1 MSANR
6 KLFESSFILWSVKT
20 AKCFP
25 KLVFVQINIFKYRNQ
40 CNKKFTIYIFMY
52 IFFPGFF
59 YPYSEFFQYFFGI
72 FSVFFPEFFFRN
84 FFGFLRNFFSVVFSE
99 LFWSSF
105 SVIFSEFVFFVKL
118 SKKMKIFV
126 AIYIVVLLK
135 KETWFSSLHIYFLNA
150 FILHQTRLF

>member
-1 MSANR
+1 MSRSSLSANR

-72 FSVFFPEFFFRN
+72 FFRNFLGIFSGILFSEFFRFFAEFFFGSFFGIILEFFFGN
-84 FFGFLRNFFSVVFSE
+84 FFGICFLR
-99 LFWSSF
+99 
-105 SVIFSEFVFFVKL
+105 
-118 SKKMKIFV
+118 KIIEKNEDFCCNL
-126 AIYIVVLLK
+126 YCCP
-135 KETWFSSLHIYFLNA
+135 T
-150 FILHQTRLF
+150 